1 MSEGGLSPQGLIAD
15 ALNVAVL
22 ETGVGVWAFDG
33 LAGAPRIEQDGGRLV
48 LADEHGQLAVLFGEP
63 ERAAASK
70 TTRRLALVAIAV
82 PGVADLYVH
91 EALWTAWDIL
101 R

>member
-1 MSEGGLSPQGLIAD
+1 
-15 ALNVAVL
+15 V
-22 ETGVGVWAFDG
+22 
-33 LAGAPRIEQDGGRLV
+33 
-48 LADEHGQLAVLFGEP
+48 
-63 ERAAASK
+63 SK